1 MAHIERSFRNELSR
15 AVTPAS
21 RGPSD
26 PIPITVVGGYLGAG
40 KTTFLNHLLRNCGKR
55 SLAVVMNDFGSVD
68 LDSMLISRRRAQII
82 SLNRGCI
89 CCARQTEFVMT
100 LARLRSR
107 VAPLDH
113 VLVEASGISDPA
125 RIAEYADLYGL
136 RLEAIICVADAEAVR
151 VHAAS
156 PFSGHRVRE
165 QLTAADVLVFNKVDL
180 VSEREKQ
187 SVRDWLSEV
196 APAARIVEATYGRIP
211 ASLVLDWSGERSTA
225 LDRVRDLEPTRF
237 TGGGAEVDREYTS
250 WSWSREQGLDPG
262 AFRWWVA
269 SLPQALLR
277 GKGVLHFGD
286 DARHRY
292 VFHLAGRR
300 WSLDIDD
307 GWQGGPAR
315 SRLVLIG
322 PCGSFDPALLDVTIA
337 QCTMGRPSP
346 TTSALA

>member
-1 MAHIERSFRNELSR
+1 MPDYAAIPARR
-15 AVTPAS
+15 A
-21 RGPSD
+21 PSD
-26 PIPITVVGGYLGAG
+26 PIPLTVVGGYLGAG
-40 KTTFLNHLLRNCGKR
+40 KTTFINHLLRNCGKR
-55 SLAVVMNDFGSVD
+55 SLAVLMNDFGSVD
-68 LDSMLISRRRAQII
+68 LDSLLISRRRAQII

-107 VAPLDH
+107 LAPLDH

-125 RIAEYADLYGL
+125 RIAEYADLHGL

-156 PFSGHRVRE
+156 SFNGLRVRE
-165 QLTAADVLVFNKVDL
+165 QLTAADLLVLNKVDL
-180 VSEREKQ
+180 VTEREKQ
-187 SVRDWLSEV
+187 SVRDWLGEM
-196 APAARIVEATYGRIP
+196 APAARIVEASYGRIP
-211 ASLVLDWSGERSTA
+211 PSLVLDWTGERSAA

-237 TGGGAEVDREYTS
+237 TGGGADVDREYSS
-250 WSWSREQGLDPG
+250 WSWSRDEALDAG

-269 SLPQALLR
+269 SLPQTLLR
-277 GKGVLHFGD
+277 GKGVLHFAD
-286 DARHRY
+286 DPGHRY

-300 WSLDIDD
+300 WTLHLGD
-307 GWQGGPAR
+307 GWEGGPR

-337 QCTMGRPSP
+337 QCTTGPSSP
-346 TTSALA
+346 TTSVSA

>member
-1 MAHIERSFRNELSR
+1 MLDYA
-15 AVTPAS
+15 ATPA
-21 RGPSD
+21 RRAPSD
-26 PIPITVVGGYLGAG
+26 PIPLTVIGGYLGAG
-40 KTTFLNHLLRNCGKR
+40 KTTFINHLLRNCGKR
-55 SLAVVMNDFGSVD
+55 SLAVLMNDFGSVD
-68 LDSMLISRRRAQII
+68 LDSLLISRRRAQII

-107 VAPLDH
+107 LAPLDH

-125 RIAEYADLYGL
+125 RIAEYADLHGL

-156 PFSGHRVRE
+156 SFNGLRVRE
-165 QLTAADVLVFNKVDL
+165 QLTAADLLVFNKVDL
-180 VSEREKQ
+180 VTEREKQ
-187 SVRDWLSEV
+187 SVRDWLAEV
-196 APAARIVEATYGRIP
+196 APAARVVEATYGRIP
-211 ASLVLDWSGERSTA
+211 PSLVLDWTGERSAA

-237 TGGGAEVDREYTS
+237 TGGGADVDREYSS
-250 WSWSREQGLDPG
+250 WSWSRDAALDGG

-269 SLPQALLR
+269 SLPQTLLR
-277 GKGVLHFGD
+277 GKGVLHFAD
-286 DARHRY
+286 DPAHRY

-300 WSLDIDD
+300 WTLDFDD
-307 GWQGGPAR
+307 GWEGEPR

-337 QCTMGRPSP
+337 RCTTGRSSP
-346 TTSALA
+346 TTSASA

>member
-1 MAHIERSFRNELSR
+1 MLDYAEAPAHR
-15 AVTPAS
+15 VPT
-21 RGPSD
+21 D
-26 PIPITVVGGYLGAG
+26 PIPLTVIGGYLGAG
-40 KTTFLNHLLRNCGKR
+40 KTTFINHLLRNCGRR
-55 SLAVVMNDFGSVD
+55 SLAVLMNDFGSVD

-107 VAPLDH
+107 LAPLDH

-125 RIAEYADLYGL
+125 RIAEYADLHGL

-156 PFSGHRVRE
+156 SFNGFRVRE

-180 VSEREKQ
+180 VTQREKQ
-187 SVRDWLSEV
+187 SVRDWLAEV

-211 ASLVLDWSGERSTA
+211 PSLVLDWTGERSAA

-237 TGGGAEVDREYTS
+237 SGGGPEVDREYSS
-250 WSWSREQGLDPG
+250 WSWSREAPMDAG

-269 SLPQALLR
+269 SLPQTLLR

-286 DARHRY
+286 DLTHRY

-300 WSLDIDD
+300 WTLELDDAWEGD
-307 GWQGGPAR
+307 PPR

-322 PCGSFDPALLDVTIA
+322 PYGSFDPALLDVTIA
-337 QCTMGRPSP
+337 QCTQGRPSP
-346 TTSALA
+346 TTASA